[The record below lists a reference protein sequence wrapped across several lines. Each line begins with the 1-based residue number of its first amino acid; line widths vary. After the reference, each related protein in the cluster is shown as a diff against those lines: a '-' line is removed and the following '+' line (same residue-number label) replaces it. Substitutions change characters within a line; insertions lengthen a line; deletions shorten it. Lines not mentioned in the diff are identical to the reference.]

1 MHPLTVSPNNCTE
14 QSLPTRLKVQTYQ
27 DPDHF
32 SEAKSSYPPVT
43 GCEKQLFKPLL
54 YARPTSSETD
64 SPSGLDIVLKDTQFL
79 GYAVSP
85 AEIRDATVV
94 LPPGL
99 TINPDAADGQSACT
113 DAQANFGSE
122 APAAC
127 PDSAK
132 IGTTALHT
140 PALSGPLPGS
150 LYIGEPKPGNQYRL
164 FLVVDGFGIH
174 AKLVGS
180 VLPNPQT
187 GQVAVHFEELPQVPF
202 DEFDVH
208 LFSSDRGLMATPTNC
223 TTYVTEAQFVPWN
236 PLLPVA
242 SSNQAFSLTA
252 GPNGSPC
259 PGQVR
264 PFKPTLSAGTSN
276 SQAGGFSSFSLKLNR
291 EDGDQYLGKLN
302 FEMPPGLTADLRGV
316 AYCPEAGILA
326 AANMSGR
333 SRAGGSQ
340 LPGELAD
347 RHLERRRRSGEPS
360 LPCDRQGLPRRA
372 LQRRPALPRGD
383 HARAGRALRLRHR
396 RRPRRDQHR
405 PARRP
410 RRRRLRNGA
419 GHHRRSPHPDAGNP
433 GRYRPRKVHDQPD
446 ELQPEVRRH
455 RRGSATREPSPTS
468 PPTSTPTTA
477 RRFPSSRR

>member
-1 MHPLTVSPNNCTE
+1 MADTSCLSKPTPIGIPVHPLTVNPNDCTE

-113 DAQANFGSE
+113 DAQANFGTE

-180 VLPNPQT
+180 VLPDPQT

-208 LFSSDRGLMATPTNC
+208 LFSSDRGLMATPTAC
-223 TTYVTEAQFVPWN
+223 TTYVTEAHLRAVEP
-236 PLLPVA
+236 A
-242 SSNQAFSLTA
+242 SA
-252 GPNGSPC
+252 GCQLESGVQPRP
-259 PGQVR
+259 PGQ
-264 PFKPTLSAGTSN
+264 TAASARARCAHSN
-276 SQAGGFSSFSLKLNR
+276 
-291 EDGDQYLGKLN
+291 
-302 FEMPPGLTADLRGV
+302 
-316 AYCPEAGILA
+316 
-326 AANMSGR
+326 
-333 SRAGGSQ
+333 
-340 LPGELAD
+340 
-347 RHLERRRRSGEPS
+347 RRSP
-360 LPCDRQGLPRRA
+360 PAHPI
-372 LQRRPALPRGD
+372 RRPA
-383 HARAGRALRLRHR
+383 ASRAS
-396 RRPRRDQHR
+396 
-405 PARRP
+405 
-410 RRRRLRNGA
+410 
-419 GHHRRSPHPDAGNP
+419 RSNSTA
-433 GRYRPRKVHDQPD
+433 KT
-446 ELQPEVRRH
+446 
-455 RRGSATREPSPTS
+455 A
-468 PPTSTPTTA
+468 TSTSA
-477 RRFPSSRR
+477 SSTSKCRPG